1 MDYHILLS
9 QLKSQP
15 RVDHAG
21 DDGAPSQPAMHI
33 CKLALA
39 TGPLEVSVLQNA
51 HEGLKEYDCAN
62 DNETNDDVGAHRVAE
77 ITNARSNFDAETKA
91 SNHHDES
98 YQLDWD
104 VHRHDFVLK
113 ICIPQIWDMQD
124 REVERDCAQR
134 EEHNEDDGHD
144 ASVCIS
150 FSVPDFEVFRARI
163 V

>member
-9 QLKSQP
+9 QLKAQP

-21 DDGAPSQPAMHI
+21 YDGAPSQPAMHI
-33 CKLALA
+33 RKLALA
-39 TGPLEVSVLQNA
+39 TRPLEVSVLQNTQ
-51 HEGLKEYDCAN
+51 ERLKEYDCAN
-62 DNETNDDVGAHRVAE
+62 DDEANDDMGAHRMAE
-77 ITNARSNFDAETKA
+77 ITNARSHFDAETKA

-98 YQLDWD
+98 YQLDGN

-113 ICIPQIWDMQD
+113 ICILQIWNMQD
-124 REVERDCAQR
+124 GEVERDCAQR

-150 FSVPDFEVFRARI
+150 FSVPDFEVLGARI